1 MNCYRPTMLTQTRNN
16 ADDNDDNNNDG
27 RSFGVCE
34 DYDSQND
41 DDDDDCDDGVHHAH
55 VSFSHRQISRHGD
68 TIWQR
73 EYNQLDIIVNSE
85 EDNQNLLNNNQKE
98 DHHTT

>member
-1 MNCYRPTMLTQTRNN
+1 MFVTYSMTPPFAYNSTPSMNCYRPTMLTQTRNN

-68 TIWQR
+68 TI
-73 EYNQLDIIVNSE
+73 
-85 EDNQNLLNNNQKE
+85 
-98 DHHTT
+98 